1 MMVEWFF
8 KNEVKIGLGIA
19 LLNFVGAALGFVAGN
34 YVNAVIGLVL
44 GVVMTWS
51 ALNVGVR

>member
-19 LLNFVGAALGFVAGN
+19 LLNFVGAVLGFVTGN

-51 ALNVGVR
+51 ALNVGVK

>member
-1 MMVEWFF
+1 MEWFF

-19 LLNFVGAALGFVAGN
+19 LINFVGAALGFLAGN

-44 GVVMTWS
+44 GVVMAWS